1 MGKTFTTSI
10 EETMAYEGSGKVGMG
25 PAGNKGPSKGKGK
38 NKGYGKSVS
47 KKSSFKVVKSTPK
60 KADSGKA
67 KPIGGGKP
75 PRKP

>member
-25 PAGNKGPSKGKGK
+25 PAGNKGPSSKGK
-38 NKGYGKSVS
+38 NKKYASKTVS
-47 KKSSFKVVKSTPK
+47 KRSSFKVVKSTPK